1 MVDAGNITRD
11 SEFVL
16 ANDIDLTCYDNWAP
30 IGKEG
35 GAFSG
40 TFDGNGYVI
49 DNRFCNKHQLH
60 YYQQRLIFDAKIF

>member
-1 MVDAGNITRD
+1 MVDAENITRD

-49 DNRFCNKHQLH
+49 DNRFCNKHL
-60 YYQQRLIFDAKIF
+60 